1 VLWQHLHAS
10 YPSRAPKSVDSKLA
24 IAREVLVV
32 VDELVLNPTT
42 FMLMIPLVLSVVALT
57 DFRKGIPRMMEVY

>member
-1 VLWQHLHAS
+1 
-10 YPSRAPKSVDSKLA
+10 VDSKLA

-32 VDELVLNPTT
+32 VDELLLNPTT